1 MTSGFEL
8 KPAAYISAV
17 APPVSSAPLAIA
29 AFTDDGV
36 PVFARFSCPRGRGYI
51 GPVDLDFPFEAFLQ
65 RVEARLDPVDLAK
78 VPAAE
83 EGVTHAAVTLLLRPA
98 DAAAGATGDLAEIL
112 FIKRAERAG
121 DPWSGHLAF
130 PGGRAEKQDATLL
143 DIAMRETAEEVG
155 IDARLG
161 GRLLGRL
168 PTVRPLSTRIPSIT
182 VTPFVA
188 LAPRGAIP
196 RVQPAEVEEA
206 FWMPLAALRRTGR
219 SAVVRWES
227 KDGTREFP
235 AFPSPKGPIWGITE
249 RILSQFLALAE

>member
-1 MTSGFEL
+1 M
-8 KPAAYISAV
+8 A
-17 APPVSSAPLAIA
+17 
-29 AFTDDGV
+29 
-36 PVFARFSCPRGRGYI
+36 
-51 GPVDLDFPFEAFLQ
+51 LDFQFEAFLQ

-78 VPAAE
+78 MPAAE

-98 DAAAGATGDLAEIL
+98 GGDAGGDATGDSAEIL

-143 DIAMRETAEEVG
+143 DLAMREAAEEVG
-155 IDARLG
+155 IDARHG

-188 LAPRGAIP
+188 LAPQGAIP
-196 RVQPAEVEEA
+196 RLQPAEVEEA
-206 FWMPLAALRRTGR
+206 FWMPLAELRRTGR
-219 SAVVRWES
+219 SAVARWET

>member
-1 MTSGFEL
+1 M
-8 KPAAYISAV
+8 A
-17 APPVSSAPLAIA
+17 
-29 AFTDDGV
+29 
-36 PVFARFSCPRGRGYI
+36 
-51 GPVDLDFPFEAFLQ
+51 LDFPFEAFLQ

-78 VPAAE
+78 MPAGE

-98 DAAAGATGDLAEIL
+98 GGAAAGDATGDSAEIL

-143 DIAMRETAEEVG
+143 DLAMREAVEEVG
-155 IDARLG
+155 IDARHG

-196 RVQPAEVEEA
+196 RVQPAEVAEA

-219 SAVVRWES
+219 SAVVRWED
-227 KDGTREFP
+227 KDGMRELP

-249 RILSQFLALAE
+249 RILSQFLALVE

>member
-1 MTSGFEL
+1 
-8 KPAAYISAV
+8 V
-17 APPVSSAPLAIA
+17 A
-29 AFTDDGV
+29 
-36 PVFARFSCPRGRGYI
+36 
-51 GPVDLDFPFEAFLQ
+51 LDFPFEAFLQ
-65 RVEARLDPVDLAK
+65 RVEARLEPVDLAK
-78 VPAAE
+78 IPTAE
-83 EGVTHAAVTLLLRPA
+83 EGITHAAVALLLRPA
-98 DAAAGATGDLAEIL
+98 DGAADGEATGDSAEIL

-143 DIAMRETAEEVG
+143 DIAMREAAEEVG
-155 IDARLG
+155 IDARHG

-168 PTVRPLSTRIPSIT
+168 PTVLPLSTRIPSIT

-188 LAPRGAIP
+188 LAPQGAIP

-219 SAVVRWES
+219 SAVVRWEAT
-227 KDGTREFP
+227 DGTRELP